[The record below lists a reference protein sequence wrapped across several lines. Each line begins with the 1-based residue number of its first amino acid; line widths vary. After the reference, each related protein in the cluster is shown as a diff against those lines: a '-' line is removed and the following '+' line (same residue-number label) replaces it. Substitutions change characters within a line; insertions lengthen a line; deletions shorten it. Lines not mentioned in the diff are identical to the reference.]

1 MLRLYRLL
9 GSSWHVELYL
19 FALLFQK
26 LLKFLLANGLGQS
39 SRIGLDRSIPLLGV
53 ALPESKTIMYL
64 QMFSLDDL
72 AYSPIDDFIPA
83 VDQLGLDE
91 GLPVLFAGEEVLQM
105 SVDQSF
111 VAQLFAFEGLD
122 SELPSSLHIRTII
135 IFRG

>member
-1 MLRLYRLL
+1 
-9 GSSWHVELYL
+9 
-19 FALLFQK
+19 
-26 LLKFLLANGLGQS
+26 
-39 SRIGLDRSIPLLGV
+39 
-53 ALPESKTIMYL
+53 MYL